1 MSTYDGLAV
10 PLNGESQIT
19 QITAATDILTITGAS
34 SQSGDFIVCEN
45 STGAELFY
53 VDSTG
58 AMTSAAGLAISGSI
72 TGTQQTLV
80 VSATTM
86 TAGLLV
92 SVTSTGALAT
102 DETAVNGV
110 LVSASSKSVLNAAFG
125 YTSGAGSEVGSC
137 NHLLMADGSKA
148 PTYFLGVSASV
159 GPGLGAIVANG
170 FLDDSLLLNTFT
182 CDHPFVGLKC
192 IAGSVAFYL
201 LGAQA
206 TGIT

>member
-58 AMTSAAGLAISGSI
+58 AI
-72 TGTQQTLV
+72 TGTQATLV
-80 VSATTM
+80 LSATTM
-86 TAGLLV
+86 TAGMVV

-102 DETAVNGV
+102 AETAVNGV

-137 NHLLMADGSKA
+137 NHLLMSDGSKA

-159 GPGLGAIVANG
+159 GPGAGAIVANG